1 MAYEPPLTAEQI
13 QQLKTFETCLI
24 ADAIESFRVRLRNE
38 GFAMAGFRCLFKDF
52 PPMVGYAATCKV
64 RSTDPPIVGSRYE
77 ERTDW
82 WKHLGSIPAPR
93 VVVMQDI
100 DHPPG
105 TGAFFGKVH
114 ANILMALGCV
124 GAITN
129 GAARE
134 LHEIEASG
142 FQVFAGRLAISR
154 AYIHVV
160 EYGGQMEVGGLTIRP
175 GDLIHGDRHG
185 VLTVPPELALKLP
198 AAANVIRERKQEL
211 IDLSRKPGT
220 THEEFSRGLRDLL
233 DFNPDSLRDGAK
245 QWKR

>member
-1 MAYEPPLTAEQI
+1 LQTPLTAEQI
-13 QQLKTFETCLI
+13 EQLKTFETCLI
-24 ADAIESFRVRLRNE
+24 ADAIESFGVRLRNE
-38 GFAMAGFRCLFKDF
+38 GFATAGFRCLFKRF
-52 PPMVGYAATCKV
+52 PPLVGYAATCKV
-64 RSTDPPIVGSRYE
+64 RSADPPIVGSRYE

-82 WKHLGSIPAPR
+82 WKDIGSIPPPR

-100 DHPPG
+100 DDPPG

-114 ANILMALGCV
+114 VNIFMAMGCV

-134 LHEIEASG
+134 LSGIEASG

-160 EYGGQMEVGGLTIRP
+160 EYGGPVEVGGLTIQP

-185 VLTVPPELALKLP
+185 VLTVPQKLALELP
-198 AAANVIRERKQEL
+198 AAARAIWEKKQQL
-211 IDLSRKPGT
+211 IELSRKPGT
-220 THEEFSRGLRDLL
+220 THEEFRRGLKDIRDF
-233 DFNPDSLRDGAK
+233 DPNSLRDGAK

>member
-1 MAYEPPLTAEQI
+1 LSTEQI
-13 QQLKTFETCLI
+13 QLLKTFDTCLI
-24 ADAIESFRVRLRNE
+24 ADAIESFGVRLRNE
-38 GFAMAGFRCLFKDF
+38 GFAMAGFRCLFKSL

-64 RSTDPPIVGSRYE
+64 RSADPPIVGSRYE

-93 VVVMQDI
+93 VLVMQDI
-100 DHPPG
+100 DDPPG

-114 ANILMALGCV
+114 VNILMALGCV

-129 GAARE
+129 GTARE
-134 LHEIEASG
+134 LPGIEASG
-142 FQVFAGRLAISR
+142 FQVFAGRIALSR

-160 EYGGQMEVGGLTIRP
+160 EYGEPVEVGGLTIRP

-185 VLTVPPELALKLP
+185 VLTVPPDLAPKLP
-198 AAANVIRERKQEL
+198 EVANAIREKKQQL

-220 THEEFSRGLRDLL
+220 THEELSRGLKDLF
-233 DFNPDSLRDGAK
+233 DFGSDSLGDGAK
-245 QWKR
+245 QWK

>member
-1 MAYEPPLTAEQI
+1 LQTPLTTEQI
-13 QQLKTFETCLI
+13 EQLKTFETCLV
-24 ADAIESFRVRLRNE
+24 ADAIESFGVRLRNE
-38 GFAMAGFRCLFKDF
+38 GFATAGFRCLFKNF
-52 PPMVGYAATCKV
+52 PPLVGYAATCKV
-64 RSTDPPIVGSRYE
+64 RSADPPIVGSRYE

-82 WKHLGSIPAPR
+82 WKHIGSVPAPR

-100 DHPPG
+100 DDPPG

-124 GAITN
+124 GSITN

-134 LHEIEASG
+134 LHGIEACG
-142 FQVFAGRLAISR
+142 FQVFAGRLALSR

-160 EYGGQMEVGGLTIRP
+160 EYGGPVEVGGLTIRP

-185 VLTVPPELALKLP
+185 VLTVPPELVLRLP
-198 AAANVIRERKQEL
+198 AVANVIREKKQQL
-211 IDLSRKPGT
+211 IDLSKKPRT
-220 THEEFSRGLRDLL
+220 TPEEFSRGLKDLL
-233 DFNPDSLRDGAK
+233 DFNQDSLRDGAK

>member
-1 MAYEPPLTAEQI
+1 MQNPLTTEQI
-13 QQLKTFETCLI
+13 QLLKAFETCLI
-24 ADAIESFRVRLRNE
+24 ADAVEGFGLRLRNE
-38 GFAMAGFRCLFKDF
+38 GFATAGFRCLFKNF

-64 RSTDPPIVGSRYE
+64 RSADPPMVGSRYE

-82 WKHLGSIPAPR
+82 WKHIGGIPAPR

-100 DHPPG
+100 DAPPG
-105 TGAFFGKVH
+105 TGAFLGKVH
-114 ANILMALGCV
+114 AHILRALGCV

-134 LHEIEASG
+134 LPGIEASG
-142 FQVFAGRLAISR
+142 FQVFAGRIAISR

-160 EYGGQMEVGGLTIRP
+160 EYGGPVEVGGLTIQP

-198 AAANVIRERKQEL
+198 AVAQLIRDKKHQL

-220 THEEFSRGLRDLL
+220 TPEELSRGLKDLF
-233 DFNPDSLRDGAK
+233 DFNPDSHRDGAK